1 MVVRAFGLG
10 RSFYENGWNIYD
22 VVVISGTVATTIPVL
37 LDVSEG
43 ALQLQKVFLVSL
55 TVKLVQRS
63 DSLNRLFKTA
73 M

>member
-1 MVVRAFGLG
+1 MVVRAVGLG